1 MHGISVLLGLVFAW
15 VILFFIGP
23 KPRVSYYQHEE
34 PVVVGMAMSELD
46 AMMMAV
52 GLLSEAPEPKFS
64 LSPAPAPAPVL
75 SVADMAM
82 SPAPMMNMPPS
93 PSLMMNMAM
102 SPAPMMDMPPSPSP
116 VMMRQSVADLDGQD
130 TTATP
135 PASAPSPAPSPVFSP
150 APSPQN

>member
-82 SPAPMMNMPPS
+82 SPAPMMDMPPS
-93 PSLMMNMAM
+93 PSLMMN
-102 SPAPMMDMPPSPSP
+102 MPPSPSP

>member
-93 PSLMMNMAM
+93 PSLMMNM
-102 SPAPMMDMPPSPSP
+102 PPSPPP
-116 VMMRQSVADLDGQD
+116 VMMRQSVADLDGPD
-130 TTATP
+130 TAATP

>member
-82 SPAPMMNMPPS
+82 SPAPMMDMPPS
-93 PSLMMNMAM
+93 PSLMMN
-102 SPAPMMDMPPSPSP
+102 MPPSPSP

-130 TTATP
+130 TAATP

>member
-82 SPAPMMNMPPS
+82 SPAPMMDMPPS
-93 PSLMMNMAM
+93 PSLMM
-102 SPAPMMDMPPSPSP
+102 SPSP

>member
-82 SPAPMMNMPPS
+82 SPAPMMDMPPS
-93 PSLMMNMAM
+93 PSLMM
-102 SPAPMMDMPPSPSP
+102 SPSP
-116 VMMRQSVADLDGQD
+116 VMMRQSVADLDGPD
-130 TTATP
+130 TAATP